1 MNKSEIQRELPY
13 LALLPQPVRADEKT
27 VRMCDTE
34 LDAIKVALLMS
45 RKEQKTI
52 AELMGISEAYLS
64 LIKTGGRPLT
74 KRLLPL
80 FCSATGWDVV
90 RQYRAMQAGIRI
102 AEGFNREADRIAQI
116 ASYTQRAA

>member
-1 MNKSEIQRELPY
+1 MFSALP
-13 LALLPQPVRADEKT
+13 APARADEKT

-34 LDAIKVALLMS
+34 QDAIKVSILMS
-45 RKEQKTI
+45 RKEQLKI

-64 LIKTGGRPLT
+64 LIKSGARPLT
-74 KRLLPL
+74 NRLLPL

-90 RQYRAMQAGIRI
+90 RQYRAMRAGMRI
-102 AEGFNREADRIAQI
+102 AEGASREADRLAMI